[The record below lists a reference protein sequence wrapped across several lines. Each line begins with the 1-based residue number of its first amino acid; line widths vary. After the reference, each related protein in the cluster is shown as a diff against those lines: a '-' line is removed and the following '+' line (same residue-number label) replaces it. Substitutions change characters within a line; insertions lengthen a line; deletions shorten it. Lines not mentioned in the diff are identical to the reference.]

1 MEEEERAS
9 EREREIRKR
18 TILET
23 KGHTPIFSDSG
34 NDNS

>member
-9 EREREIRKR
+9 GREKFENEH
-18 TILET
+18 ILET